1 MYNLFARYFNKIN
14 MYNLFARYFNKINN
28 RMNDYCYGIQCTM
41 CRDDYYHCKST
52 NRVYCSCDTGMI
64 YFYNNI

>member
-1 MYNLFARYFNKIN
+1 